1 MAWNLMN
8 LGAVS
13 VKFWSESKNLRTRS
27 IHIQEQ
33 EKMDVPVRAERTNSP
48 FFLLFVPFRTSMDW
62 MLPPPLLTLVR
73 VIFFPQSVS
82 WNADIFWNTHTDWP
96 RNYQLSG
103 HPIAQSSCHIYLTI
117 IPYENPH
124 KKRKINFSSH
134 LTPYTKVSLGWILDL
149 KAKKKYLKTSRR
161 KYIHDPGV
169 DIHFSKTLLI
179 KRNSSEN

>member
-1 MAWNLMN
+1 MLIY
-8 LGAVS
+8 
-13 VKFWSESKNLRTRS
+13 SET
-27 IHIQEQ
+27 
-33 EKMDVPVRAERTNSP
+33 
-48 FFLLFVPFRTSMDW
+48 
-62 MLPPPLLTLVR
+62 LTQTDPEI
-73 VIFFPQSVS
+73 IF
-82 WNADIFWNTHTDWP
+82 
-96 RNYQLSG
+96 YQLSG

-117 IPYENPH
+117 ISYENPH

-149 KAKKKYLKTSRR
+149 KAKKKYLKASRR